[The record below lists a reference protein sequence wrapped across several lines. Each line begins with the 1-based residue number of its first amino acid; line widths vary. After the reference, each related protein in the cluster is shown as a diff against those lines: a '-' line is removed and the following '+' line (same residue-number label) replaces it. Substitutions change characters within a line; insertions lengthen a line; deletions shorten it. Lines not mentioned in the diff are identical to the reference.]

1 MQGKKP
7 LKKSELALSSN
18 LKGKYRL
25 GQTLELAK
33 ANGSQLKRIKFK
45 IVAFVK
51 SGEIWS
57 QETMGTASSGTGQ
70 LEAYAYVAKSNFAG
84 PANLARL
91 RYSSLRQDSFA
102 SKAYAKAVSQK
113 QADLTK
119 LLADNGDQRLQ
130 SMKKQTGQ
138 KLDRQ
143 ESSLKKQ
150 QAQLALYQQQGGQV
164 TKKQL
169 KQLQA
174 GLAKIQAARKQ
185 MAKWPKPSY
194 QVYTRA
200 SLPGG
205 EGYQN
210 FVSEIS
216 SVAAVS
222 NVFPVVLY
230 LVAALVVL
238 TTMTRFVDEERQ
250 NAGIFRALGYN
261 KRDVIQKFI
270 IYGLVASTAG
280 SVLGILL
287 GNYFISPIILRIVC
301 MGSVIDQVPLKLH
314 LSLVLFTLAAGLATA
329 VLPSLWVAWRELAEQ
344 PASLLLPKAPVAGS
358 KILLERIKPLWR
370 RLSFNGKVTARNIFR
385 YKQRMLMTIFG
396 VAGSVAILFTGLG
409 IRSSIS
415 GIAAHQFGQLLRY
428 DLLVVKNPPGQPES
442 AKRAEGQAGVK

>member
-1 MQGKKP
+1 M
-7 LKKSELALSSN
+7 
-18 LKGKYRL
+18 
-25 GQTLELAK
+25 
-33 ANGSQLKRIKFK
+33 
-45 IVAFVK
+45 
-51 SGEIWS
+51 
-57 QETMGTASSGTGQ
+57 
-70 LEAYAYVAKSNFAG
+70 
-84 PANLARL
+84 
-91 RYSSLRQDSFA
+91 
-102 SKAYAKAVSQK
+102 
-113 QADLTK
+113 TK

-261 KRDVIQKFI
+261 KHDVIQKFI

-287 GNYFISPIILRIVC
+287 GNYFI
-301 MGSVIDQVPLKLH
+301 
-314 LSLVLFTLAAGLATA
+314 
-329 VLPSLWVAWRELAEQ
+329 
-344 PASLLLPKAPVAGS
+344 
-358 KILLERIKPLWR
+358 
-370 RLSFNGKVTARNIFR
+370 
-385 YKQRMLMTIFG
+385 
-396 VAGSVAILFTGLG
+396 
-409 IRSSIS
+409 
-415 GIAAHQFGQLLRY
+415 
-428 DLLVVKNPPGQPES
+428 
-442 AKRAEGQAGVK
+442 